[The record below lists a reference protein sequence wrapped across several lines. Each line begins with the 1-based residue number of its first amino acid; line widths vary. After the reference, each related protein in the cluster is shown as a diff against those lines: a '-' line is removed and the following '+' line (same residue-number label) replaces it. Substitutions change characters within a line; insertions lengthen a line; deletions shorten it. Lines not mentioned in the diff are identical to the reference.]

1 MVPFAAVNLKV
12 ATKGVTQNC
21 GLFFVAFLFMKLG
34 VTWVVFWAYTAVG
47 VAWSYTGSCEDGLHP
62 NSTRAD
68 AMKAMQY
75 DDDACDPPLL
85 SVLFFLLSL
94 YWTVTITMVSAF
106 HSRLICPVCWFL

>member
-21 GLFFVAFLFMKLG
+21 GLFLVAFLFMKLG
-34 VTWVVFWAYTAVG
+34 VMWVVFWSYTAVG
-47 VAWSYTGSCEDGLHP
+47 VAWSYTGSCEDHLHP

-68 AMKAMQY
+68 AMRTMEY
-75 DDDACDPPLL
+75 DDESCNPPLL

-94 YWTVTITMVSAF
+94 YWTVTITMVSPT
-106 HSRLICPVCWFL
+106 IVV